1 MGGVR
6 VKLVIAVVQDT
17 DAGSLMETLI
27 EHGFR
32 ATKLASTGGFLK
44 KGNTTIFAGVEDEE
58 IPELLTVIKEK
69 CCFATQAFTPAS
81 TGGPIESYLPQVID
95 IPVSGANIFVIDVE
109 QFIKV

>member
-1 MGGVR
+1 M
-6 VKLVIAVVQDT
+6 KLVLAVVQDN
-17 DAGSLMETLI
+17 DAGALLDNLI

-44 KGNTTIFAGVEDEE
+44 KGNTTIFAGVEDEKV
-58 IPELLTVIKEK
+58 PEMLAVIKEK
-69 CCFATQAFTPAS
+69 CCFTQKIMTPHTATVGPA
-81 TGGPIESYLPQVID
+81 EAYLPQVID

>member
-1 MGGVR
+1 M
-6 VKLVIAVVQDT
+6 KLVLAVVQDT
-17 DAGSLMETLI
+17 DAGLLLETLV

-44 KGNTTIFAGVEDEE
+44 KGNTTIFAGVEDEKVEE
-58 IPELLTVIKEK
+58 ILEVIKEK
-69 CCFATQAFTPAS
+69 CSFTRQILTPATS
-81 TGGPIESYLPQVID
+81 PGGPIESYLPHVID